1 MNISPANIA
10 LQLASVRG
18 DALST
23 LIGTDSAGSTASF
36 ADILGLAGN
45 SVATDGR
52 DTGRNMGLRDP
63 EAAYSMM
70 TKINRWEVDFKAQY
84 AELDAMSSAL
94 EHMEAAGGALA
105 DIDAGDADT
114 AIIERMQA
122 FIEEYNAWEDRF
134 DDTVAQGGVLDDVQ
148 AAEVAL
154 HALEVSLSSIFHGAA
169 EGVRGLGELG
179 IAIDPVTKQAS
190 LDASKLEATL
200 ASNRTGAMAAIDA
213 FSAHFAKSADLLNAE
228 DNFMVHALD
237 NRSRAIQ
244 YIADNQ
250 AAWQQEFGTGKAAE
264 PAGATAQALAAYNAA
279 FNLA

>member
-1 MNISPANIA
+1 MNISNVNIA
-10 LQLASVRG
+10 LQLATIRG
-18 DALST
+18 GALSA
-23 LIGTDSAGSTASF
+23 LIGTGSEEQAANF
-36 ADILGLAGN
+36 AEILGAAGN
-45 SVATDGR
+45 SLSPDGR
-52 DTGRNMGLRDP
+52 NLGLRDP

-94 EHMEAAGGALA
+94 EHMEAAGGALV

-114 AIIERMQA
+114 AIIERLQA
-122 FIEEYNAWEDRF
+122 FIDEYNAWEDRF
-134 DDTVAQGGVLDDVQ
+134 DDTVAQGGVLDEIQ
-148 AAEVAL
+148 AAEVAMR
-154 HALEVSLSSIFHGAA
+154 ALELSIGDRFHGAA
-169 EGVRGLGELG
+169 EGVRGLDDLG
-179 IAIDPVTKQAS
+179 IRIDPVTKQAS
-190 LDASKLEATL
+190 LDVDQLKATL
-200 ASNRTGAMAAIDA
+200 ASNRDGAMAAIDA
-213 FSAHFAKSADLLNAE
+213 FSAHFARSADLLNAE

-279 FNLA
+279 FRLA